1 MNQKWESMC
10 QIPQFFF
17 NLLPLTDAVTAAQK
31 TITQSV
37 RTWLYNVNIQ
47 PRTKSCLNKHSW
59 GLENL
64 RITAR
69 ISYRKIKLS
78 GLHSF
83 YLCLRK
89 CSSPLLPMS
98 FSFCHRIYRLV
109 ITPAEVPIQTSFVTH
124 FNWGFN
130 VRSENC
136 FQAQLSIGELC
147 APPILSLL
155 FASES
160 ISFTSHSWEFNR
172 KLKWIPF

>member
-1 MNQKWESMC
+1 MGLTNHAFTSSILQMLWQQHKKQPPCTHVCES
-10 QIPQFFF
+10 
-17 NLLPLTDAVTAAQK
+17 TDLY
-31 TITQSV
+31 SV
-37 RTWLYNVNIQ
+37 NML
-47 PRTKSCLNKHSW
+47 PRTIFCLNKHSCRP
-59 GLENL
+59 ENS

-69 ISYRKIKLS
+69 ISRRKIKLS
-78 GLHSF
+78 GLHSC
-83 YLCLRK
+83 YLCLGK
-89 CSSPLLPMS
+89 CSTPLLPMS
-98 FSFCHRIYRLV
+98 FSFCHQIYRLV

-147 APPILSLL
+147 APPILSPL

-160 ISFTSHSWEFNR
+160 ISFRSHSWEFNR